1 MLVLLCGYVG
11 TEHSLSCCFFWSENL
26 HNLIHWKGGDLSNL
40 LVKGN
45 VLPNCPMA
53 TAGFQNMAMEDP
65 GYPTSSQHLSD
76 HFPEI
81 MDPAIPAPPN
91 TAPLS

>member
-1 MLVLLCGYVG
+1 MWVLSILLAAVSFGAKN
-11 TEHSLSCCFFWSENL
+11 S
-26 HNLIHWKGGDLSNL
+26 HNLTYWKGGDLSNL

-76 HFPEI
+76 HFPKL
-81 MDPAIPAPPN
+81 MYPAIPAPPN